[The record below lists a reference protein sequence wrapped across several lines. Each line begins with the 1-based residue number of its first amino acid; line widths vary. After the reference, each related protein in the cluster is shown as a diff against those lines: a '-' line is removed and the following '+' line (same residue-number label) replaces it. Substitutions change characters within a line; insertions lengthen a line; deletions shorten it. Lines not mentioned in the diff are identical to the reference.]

1 MNLPSNPWLCPLL
14 CASLF
19 CSPSEDPAV
28 DAAVIHEYF
37 NLGTSLSQ
45 LSQHWAARDPRY
57 ALIAPALP
65 GCRMLRQDPV
75 ECLFQFICSSNNH
88 ISRIHG
94 MVERLCSTYG
104 SPLMPQCADTALQQ
118 PHQQPGSQQTV
129 SVPHHGTTDTPEL
142 PLSPNT
148 PAATA
153 NWAGM
158 PVQQQQQQQVGQQLS
173 EPSPAPLP
181 FQQQQQVVYAIEQA
195 QQQHAQQ
202 WLGQSDLP
210 SFFAFPTLE
219 QLSAATEEALR
230 ADGFGYRCGGC
241 TAYPGW
247 GLVSC
252 ACSSTLLS

>member
-1 MNLPSNPWLCPLL
+1 
-14 CASLF
+14 
-19 CSPSEDPAV
+19 
-28 DAAVIHEYF
+28 
-37 NLGTSLSQ
+37 
-45 LSQHWAARDPRY
+45 
-57 ALIAPALP
+57 
-65 GCRMLRQDPV
+65 
-75 ECLFQFICSSNNH
+75 
-88 ISRIHG
+88 
-94 MVERLCSTYG
+94 
-104 SPLMPQCADTALQQ
+104 
-118 PHQQPGSQQTV
+118 
-129 SVPHHGTTDTPEL
+129 
-142 PLSPNT
+142 
-148 PAATA
+148 
-153 NWAGM
+153 M